1 MQNHSEQ
8 KRLMRPVFYAV
19 TLLCAT
25 VLAGCASSTPEDP
38 EKTSPAIAE
47 AAPPPASSAPLTSLS
62 PSAEDDTSD
71 PLIDARYRTVITCE
85 SEEPME
91 AGDKLGDV
99 RLVCKGINASATLTE
114 FRDAGWRIEDL
125 KMTEVKTPE
134 GTIVVPLRLTL
145 RKLF

>member
-1 MQNHSEQ
+1 
-8 KRLMRPVFYAV
+8 
-19 TLLCAT
+19 
-25 VLAGCASSTPEDP
+25 
-38 EKTSPAIAE
+38 
-47 AAPPPASSAPLTSLS
+47 
-62 PSAEDDTSD
+62 
-71 PLIDARYRTVITCE
+71 
-85 SEEPME
+85 ME